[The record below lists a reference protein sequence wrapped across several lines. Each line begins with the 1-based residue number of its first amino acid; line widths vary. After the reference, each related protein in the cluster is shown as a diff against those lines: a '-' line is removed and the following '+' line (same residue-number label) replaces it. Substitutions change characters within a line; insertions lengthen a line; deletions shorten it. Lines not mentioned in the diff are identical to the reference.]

1 MTKQRLIWA
10 DSLKGWLMLLVILG
24 HAVQH
29 TLGPDCCDSHL
40 WNIIYS
46 FHMPVFMAVSGWLAY
61 RGLNICK
68 SAKSNRGGY
77 LSYCKRRSCQLL
89 VPYLVWTI
97 VAFLIKG
104 EYTLSAISGML
115 LYPDRSFWFL
125 WVLFWICVIF
135 NLAQQIASRL
145 KVNEMIMILGTCF
158 LLFGVMV
165 VMEIRVLGFQFLAY
179 YFLFYTLGYCL
190 HKYEE
195 TPLLKGMLKPYV
207 LAALAGLWAFLA
219 WGWTMHGLP
228 SWMPA
233 IPHVPSTLLQHAYR
247 GFTAFVA
254 IVVLLGSS
262 PKLLNSTDTLN
273 QMICTLGV
281 VSLGLYVV
289 HLSLMGYIVD
299 GVQLIM
305 PNIRTWTCVATTFVV
320 ALTISYLIV
329 WLLNKNKYTS
339 RIFLGKI

>member
-1 MTKQRLIWA
+1 M
-10 DSLKGWLMLLVILG
+10 
-24 HAVQH
+24 
-29 TLGPDCCDSHL
+29 
-40 WNIIYS
+40 
-46 FHMPVFMAVSGWLAY
+46 
-61 RGLNICK
+61 
-68 SAKSNRGGY
+68 
-77 LSYCKRRSCQLL
+77 
-89 VPYLVWTI
+89 
-97 VAFLIKG
+97 
-104 EYTLSAISGML
+104 SAISGML

>member
-1 MTKQRLIWA
+1 
-10 DSLKGWLMLLVILG
+10 ML
-24 HAVQH
+24 
-29 TLGPDCCDSHL
+29 T
-40 WNIIYS
+40 
-46 FHMPVFMAVSGWLAY
+46 
-61 RGLNICK
+61 
-68 SAKSNRGGY
+68 
-77 LSYCKRRSCQLL
+77 
-89 VPYLVWTI
+89 PYLVWS
-97 VAFLIKG
+97 VVSFFMKG
-104 EYTLSAISGML
+104 EYTLQSAGEML

-135 NLAQQIASRL
+135 NLAQLVASKL
-145 KVNEMIMILGTCF
+145 KVNEMVLILGTCL

-179 YFLFYTLGYCL
+179 YFLFYTLGYSL

-195 TPLLKGMLKPYV
+195 TALLKAMCKPYV
-207 LAALAGLWAFLA
+207 MIALTLLWAFLA

-233 IPHVPSTLLQHAYR
+233 ISHVPSALLQYAYR
-247 GFTAFVA
+247 GFTALVA
-254 IVVLLGSS
+254 IVVLIGAA
-262 PKLLNSTDTLN
+262 PKMLNGTDKLN

-299 GVQLIM
+299 GIQSII
-305 PNIRTWTCVATTFVV
+305 PNINTWTCVSTAFVV
-320 ALTISYLIV
+320 ALAISYLVV
-329 WLLNKNKYTS
+329 WLLNQNKYTA